1 MKKTGFSCEQGEF
14 LLLNELGFSAS
25 ALASFN
31 GAVFLHSIVGC
42 SGWMGAFK
50 LVYASLTE
58 YVLLFGT
65 AMPTSGHSGRYWG
78 DITDTLIS
86 GEFTQ
91 WLEGETA
98 PHIHKPGAT
107 VPHPAWTASG
117 VHWVGGTWMLEHMH
131 GLIPTALPFAFSDG
145 IFSSQDFYSLAKSTW
160 IYAKHVTR
168 SLMAG
173 RI

>member
-1 MKKTGFSCEQGEF
+1 
-14 LLLNELGFSAS
+14 
-25 ALASFN
+25 
-31 GAVFLHSIVGC
+31 
-42 SGWMGAFK
+42 MGAFK

-58 YVLLFGT
+58 YILLFGT

-91 WLEGETA
+91 WLEGETS
-98 PHIHKPGAT
+98 PHIHGPGAT